1 MKATMRNI
9 KYVMLSAVLI
19 GFTACNNDDSNEVVI
34 EATPE
39 LNVADLNLS
48 NYVAVGASFTAGFS
62 DNALFKASQ
71 EKSFPKI
78 LSEQFAQ
85 GGGGSFTQPL
95 MNDNF
100 GGLAVGGTRITEPRL
115 VFGGAGP
122 VALESLIGPV
132 TVTTDIAINNPS
144 GPFNNLGVPGAKSFH
159 LLAPGYGNLA
169 NFPAAANP
177 YFIRMTG
184 TTPNA
189 SVLEMAMAQS
199 PTFFSLSEIGG
210 QDVLGYALSGGES
223 NPDAS
228 NYSPITP
235 SAVFEASYTALV
247 DGLTANGA
255 KGVVANLPYI
265 TSLPH
270 FTTVPHKPLDPSN
283 PDFGPQIPLLNSI
296 FGALNQIYDG
306 LGQPNR
312 KVVFSETAASA
323 VVIRDETLA
332 DVSAQLEGALNA
344 SPTFPAFIGQ
354 FGLPEEAAPMVAQ
367 LLGQAYGQTRQA
379 TEEDLLVLPSSSV
392 IGTVNTSSVAALMGA
407 GLSQQLAGQFSI
419 EGITLPLADKWVLL
433 PSEQNEIKAAT
444 DAYNATIQSV
454 ADAKG
459 LALVDFKS
467 ILQKASTVGISD
479 GDFILTTA
487 LVRGGLVGLDGIHLT
502 SRGYAVMA
510 NKFLAAID
518 AKYGSNFIEAGV
530 KADVGQY
537 PTNYSPTLQ

>member
-223 NPDAS
+223 NPEAS

-312 KVVFSETAASA
+312 KVVFSETVASA

-379 TEEDLLVLPSSSV
+379 TEEDLLVLTSSSV

>member
-1 MKATMRNI
+1 MRNI

-19 GFTACNNDDSNEVVI
+19 GFTACNNDDSNEIVV

-39 LNVADLNLS
+39 LTVGELNLS
-48 NYVAVGASFTAGFS
+48 SYVAVGGSFTAGYT

-71 EKSFPKI
+71 ERSFPKI

-85 GGGGSFTQPL
+85 GGGGSFVQPL
-95 MNDNF
+95 TNDNF
-100 GGLAVGGTRITEPRL
+100 GGLAVGGTRIIEPRL

-122 VALESLIGPV
+122 VPLESLIGPV
-132 TVTTDIAINNPS
+132 TVSTDIALNNPT

-177 YFIRMTG
+177 YFVRITG
-184 TTPNA
+184 NTPNA
-189 SVLEMAMAQS
+189 SVLEMAMAQN
-199 PTFFSLSEIGG
+199 PTFFTLSEIGG
-210 QDVLGYALSGGES
+210 QDVLAYALSGGES
-223 NPDAS
+223 NTDAD

-235 SAVFEASYTALV
+235 TAVFDASYTALV
-247 DGLTANGA
+247 EGLTANGA

-270 FTTVPHKPLDPSN
+270 FTTVPHDPLDPSN

-312 KVVFSETAASA
+312 KVVFSDAAASA
-323 VVIRDETLA
+323 VLIKDETLV

-344 SPTFPAFIGQ
+344 SPTFPAFIAQ

-379 TEEDLLVLPSSSV
+379 TEEDLLVLPSSSI

-444 DAYNATIQSV
+444 DAYNAIIQSV

-487 LVRGGLVGLDGIHLT
+487 LVQGGLVGLDGIHLT

>member
-312 KVVFSETAASA
+312 KVVFSETVASA

-379 TEEDLLVLPSSSV
+379 TEEDLLVLTSSSV

>member
-1 MKATMRNI
+1 MRNI